1 MKLTI
6 HEARHVFDLR
16 ADVDKY
22 ELRRLFIIAVNK
34 ALYAYFAI
42 CDEMERPT
50 QRVGFDGPE
59 FAKKFVD
66 AMKTSA
72 QKRPLMEAFAASCQE
87 FLTSKNIDLDEPYW
101 GSDGPVTDKQHESLA
116 KRLNELPSAV
126 PPGLMVAFRVFQEDL
141 DASTRVTVS
150 ALFDAISTMK
160 RCKTWPK

>member
-42 CDEMERPT
+42 CDEMERPA

-66 AMKTSA
+66 AMNTSA
-72 QKRPLMEAFAASCQE
+72 PKRQLMEAFTASCQE

-101 GSDGPVTDKQHESLA
+101 GSDGQVTDKQHESLA

-126 PPGLMVAFRVFQEDL
+126 PPGSWSRFAFFSSTLTTRR
-141 DASTRVTVS
+141 ASR
-150 ALFDAISTMK
+150 FR
-160 RCKTWPK
+160 RCSMPFPP